1 MSTQKQIDANRR
13 NAQKSTGPK
22 TAQGKSVS
30 RLNARRDG
38 FTGQILILD
47 AEDRPHFE
55 KFQTS
60 LLADLYPETALERSL
75 AHAIAWDT
83 WRLNHLRAV
92 ECNIYALAA
101 ENPGVTATDSRIQS
115 AVSDALT
122 FERESD
128 RFLRLSL
135 YEQRL
140 NRSLHR
146 NLAALR
152 SLQAERRRHQAQDRA
167 EEVLLA
173 RYSDINGLPWN
184 ASAAPSPNGFVF
196 SNEEILA
203 AAHRASVLEVA
214 RAALSEAAPRV
225 QFAASSASN
234 ASARVID
241 WPEPDAAA

>member
-1 MSTQKQIDANRR
+1 MPTQKQVAANRR

-22 TAQGKSVS
+22 TCQGKSVS

-38 FTGQILILD
+38 FTGQVIILS

-55 KFQTS
+55 QFHAK
-60 LLADLYPETALERSL
+60 LLAGLHPETALEKSL

-92 ECNIYALAA
+92 EMNLYALAS
-101 ENPGVTATDSRIQS
+101 ENPGATAADPRVQP
-115 AVSDALT
+115 AVADADT
-122 FERESD
+122 FSKYSD
-128 RFLRLSL
+128 RFIRLSL

-140 NRSLHR
+140 NRGLHK

-152 SLQAERRRHQAQDRA
+152 NLQAERRRLEAQDRA
-167 EEVLLA
+167 EEVVLA
-173 RYSDINGLPWN
+173 RYSDIKELPY
-184 ASAAPSPNGFVF
+184 SAPARPTLNGFVF

-203 AAHRASVLEVA
+203 AAHRASTLEVA
-214 RAALSEAAPRV
+214 RAALREAPLKV
-225 QFAASSASN
+225 QFAASSA
-234 ASARVID
+234 AGKVID

>member
-1 MSTQKQIDANRR
+1 MPTPKQIAANRL

-22 TAQGKSVS
+22 TEQGKSIS

-38 FTGQILILD
+38 FTGQVIILD

-55 KFQTS
+55 QFQTK
-60 LLADLYPETALERSL
+60 LLADLHPETVLERSL
-75 AHAIAWDT
+75 AHSIALDT

-92 ECNIYALAA
+92 EMNLYALAS
-101 ENPGVTATDSRIQS
+101 ENPGATATDPRVQPAVADADTFAKQS
-115 AVSDALT
+115 
-122 FERESD
+122 E

-140 NRSLHR
+140 NRSLHK
-146 NLAALR
+146 NIATLR
-152 SLQAERRRHQAQDRA
+152 SLQTERRSREAHDRA

-173 RYSDINGLPWN
+173 RYSDIKDLPYQ
-184 ASAAPSPNGFVF
+184 ASAQLTPNGFVF

-203 AAHRASVLEVA
+203 AAHRASTLEVA
-214 RAALSEAAPRV
+214 RATLREASPKV
-225 QFAASSASN
+225 QFAASSASGK
-234 ASARVID
+234 VID